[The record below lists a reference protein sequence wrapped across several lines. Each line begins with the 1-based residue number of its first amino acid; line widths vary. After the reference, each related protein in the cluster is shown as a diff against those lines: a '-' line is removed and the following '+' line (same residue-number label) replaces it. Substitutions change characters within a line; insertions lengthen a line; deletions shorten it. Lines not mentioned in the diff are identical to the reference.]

1 MVGEA
6 RAELDIHTWNI
17 QDIELITLAADNRP
31 LGGDFKGGIW
41 ERKRRRQFCVV
52 AGQVVLIVARQVVV
66 SGGVAGQVV
75 VDVLVVVTGQWSLRC
90 CSGFGLHVGHNFRIN
105 LRSSSFQKLFAFSC
119 ESCPTS

>member
-1 MVGEA
+1 MVEEA

-17 QDIELITLAADNRP
+17 QDNELVTLAADHRP

-66 SGGVAGQVV
+66 PGGVAGQVV
-75 VDVLVVVTGQWSLRC
+75 VDVLVVVTGQWGLRC
-90 CSGFGLHVGHNFRIN
+90 CSGFGLHVGRNFRIN

>member
-1 MVGEA
+1 MVEEV

-31 LGGDFKGGIW
+31 LGGDFIGGIR

-75 VDVLVVVTGQWSLRC
+75 VDVLVVVTGQWGLRC
-90 CSGFGLHVGHNFRIN
+90 CSGFGLHVGRNFRIN

>member
-6 RAELDIHTWNI
+6 RAELDIHTWNF
-17 QDIELITLAADNRP
+17 QDNELITLSADHRP
-31 LGGDFKGGIW
+31 LGGDFIGGIW

-90 CSGFGLHVGHNFRIN
+90 CCSGFGLHVGHNFRIN
-105 LRSSSFQKLFAFSC
+105 LCLSSSQKLFVF
-119 ESCPTS
+119 

>member
-1 MVGEA
+1 MVEEV

-31 LGGDFKGGIW
+31 LGGDFIGGIR

-90 CSGFGLHVGHNFRIN
+90 CSGFGLHVGRNFRIN
-105 LRSSSFQKLFAFSC
+105 LRSSSFQKLFAFLM
-119 ESCPTS
+119 